1 MIGLE
6 MSCSCYHGLSL
17 SIRHKEAFSTIFQKT
32 EAFLNN
38 GSNYGAKKFFK
49 KMMEDHDVE
58 IEYRDLIDMLFCEL
72 FPEHK
77 PGCIAY
83 YADKGPKLMFLIS
96 EKATEIFDE
105 YMVNALKMML
115 LLNKAKADI
124 SWEDFYVI
132 TRQDQQPNI

>member
-1 MIGLE
+1 MSGLAL
-6 MSCSCYHGLSL
+6 YHECCHELSL
-17 SIRHKEAFSTIFQKT
+17 CIRSVDGFSSIFKRT
-32 EAFLNN
+32 EAFLDD
-38 GSNYGAKKFFK
+38 GSNCGAKKFFK
-49 KMMEDHDVE
+49 RMMEDHDIE
-58 IEYRDLIDMLFCEL
+58 IEYKDLIDMLFCEL

-96 EKATEIFDE
+96 KKAIAIFDE
-105 YMVNALKMML
+105 YMINALKMML
-115 LLNKAKADI
+115 LLNRAKADI